1 MHSKINNKISLL
13 TVYFLGML
21 LSFHLPLVFAQDLGS
36 IGSVYSISET
46 DFVLMAQKKIQE
58 KLSGNNMSGWQAQ
71 QQELFRVAIDRP
83 SPVHGLH
90 PTILTRHWL
99 WDPSFTI
106 PYDVR
111 AANGRILL
119 KAGSRFNPLKKTSL
133 KKALIFFD
141 DDDPEQVT
149 WVEEQN
155 QAVKGKVLLILV
167 NGSIR
172 ETASH
177 FPRQRIYFD
186 QGGLITQKLSI
197 TQIPAIVTQVNDQL
211 EIQEVKP

>member
-1 MHSKINNKISLL
+1 MRLKINNKLGLL
-13 TVYFLGML
+13 TVYFLGMA
-21 LSFHLPLVFAQDLGS
+21 LSFHSPLAFGNDLGS
-36 IGSVYSISET
+36 VGSVYSISET

-71 QQELFRVAIDRP
+71 QQEFFRVAVDRP
-83 SPVHGLH
+83 SPVHGLR
-90 PTILTRHWL
+90 PTVLTRHWL

-111 AANGRILL
+111 AANGLILL
-119 KAGSRFNPLKKTSL
+119 KAGSRFNPLQKTSL

-141 DDDPEQVT
+141 GDDPEQVT
-149 WVEEQN
+149 WVQEQN
-155 QAVKGKVLLILV
+155 QKNQIILILV

-172 ETASH
+172 ETATH
-177 FPRQRIYFD
+177 FPKQKVYFD
-186 QGGLITQKLSI
+186 QGGLITQKLGI
-197 TQIPAIVTQVNDQL
+197 AQIPAIVTQVKDQL